1 MIYFIIFFLSVF
13 LSSVSQILLKISA
26 TILYENKW
34 NEYLNP
40 KVMIA
45 YGIFLISSL
54 MTILAY
60 RGVPLSFGPIL
71 EASGYVW
78 VTLLSYFILKEPV
91 SKRKLTGIFVILVG
105 ILIAAI

>member
-45 YGIFLISSL
+45 YGIFFISSL

-91 SKRKLTGIFVILVG
+91 SKRKLTGIFIILVG
-105 ILIAAI
+105 ILIATI

>member
-45 YGIFLISSL
+45 YGIFFISSL

-105 ILIAAI
+105 ILIATI